1 VLYPIL
7 GDKIYGVIGHAID
20 IFAIL
25 GTLFGVATSLGF
37 GAMQVSSGISFL
49 TGIADTQNM
58 QVLYIIIIVA
68 LATISVALGLDKGI
82 KALSNLNV
90 VLAILLL
97 AFILF
102 LGNIAGLIRD
112 YIQNIGY
119 YLSTIVN
126 QTFNLYAYNQDNQQ
140 WLKKWTLFYWGWWIA
155 WSLFVG

>member
-1 VLYPIL
+1 VY
-7 GDKIYGVIGHAID
+7 KIYGVIGHAID
-20 IFAIL
+20 IFEIL

-68 LATISVALGLDKGI
+68 LATISVALGLDKVI

-102 LGNIAGLIRD
+102 LG
-112 YIQNIGY
+112 
-119 YLSTIVN
+119 
-126 QTFNLYAYNQDNQQ
+126 
-140 WLKKWTLFYWGWWIA
+140 
-155 WSLFVG
+155 